1 MIGSWD
7 RFLAAVCL
15 GFSKQLFA
23 LFMLCSDKMAED
35 NVPAPAP
42 TRSDEYILP
51 FNAWLPVGKVDIL
64 QNKNFFRA
72 FTASANVPT
81 INIQQFWNTL
91 IQGAKTGVYSFQLD
105 EQWFTLNADLLHEA
119 LEITPVDSTHPFESP
134 SVGEQVMDF
143 VNELGYPEEIY
154 FVSKMHVSNLYQL
167 WKAIMSLINQFLTG
181 KTSGTDKPRHLVL
194 QNIVGGGKKKTAS
207 KADKPKKPTSTKQSK
222 PAPAKQPALAKQTKH
237 VKEKPSKPTPSK
249 KIRKGKVMKVRKG
262 KRSDHLIGEEDEEPQ
277 PVSKP
282 RVEDDKYNLQRG
294 IQMSLE
300 SFQVPVGGVAIRK
313 PASGIT
319 QRLPVVEG
327 KGKGIA
333 TDEQAAQSL
342 MELQNPK
349 KQSTSDQYI
358 FQRRIPV
365 TQDASTGPSIQP
377 RDDTSA
383 NVVRDTPSPAYSK
396 IGADTEK
403 SSSEGDT
410 EILNVDEERVEDVS
424 NTMAL
429 EERTVDLDEGQAGSD
444 PSKTFESRPLPE
456 YVLMEED

>member
-1 MIGSWD
+1 MTLKPIRYSQGYSFPAGALPIHPEFLKGKCVRYGSALLSNRIGGEVLFPIDYYSVDFALTSFKVINGSLISGAPYGIMDFPKVVKGSIIYSGDELNLVAKGGDRCAWVAT

-23 LFMLCSDKMAED
+23 LFMLCSAVCQSTFLSGLPKPLCGGLVKRFAAVCPNPSRQFDKMAED

-105 EQWFTLNADLLHEA
+105 EHWFTLNADLLHEA

-134 SVGEQVMDF
+134 SAGEQVMDF

-194 QNIVGGGKKKTAS
+194 QNIVGPA
-207 KADKPKKPTSTKQSK
+207 PTKQS
-222 PAPAKQPALAKQTKH
+222 ALAKQTKP
-237 VKEKPSKPTPSK
+237 VKEKLSKPTPSK
-249 KIRKGKVMKVRKG
+249 KFRKGKVMKVRKE
-262 KRSDHLIGEEDEEPQ
+262 KRSDHLIDEEDEEP
-277 PVSKP
+277 
-282 RVEDDKYNLQRG
+282 
-294 IQMSLE
+294 
-300 SFQVPVGGVAIRK
+300 
-313 PASGIT
+313 
-319 QRLPVVEG
+319 
-327 KGKGIA
+327 
-333 TDEQAAQSL
+333 
-342 MELQNPK
+342 
-349 KQSTSDQYI
+349 
-358 FQRRIPV
+358 
-365 TQDASTGPSIQP
+365 
-377 RDDTSA
+377 
-383 NVVRDTPSPAYSK
+383 
-396 IGADTEK
+396 
-403 SSSEGDT
+403 
-410 EILNVDEERVEDVS
+410 
-424 NTMAL
+424 
-429 EERTVDLDEGQAGSD
+429 
-444 PSKTFESRPLPE
+444 
-456 YVLMEED
+456 